1 MTMKKTIIAVLAMV
15 TLALTVTFTQ
25 TGCKTTPEGTKVV
38 DTNVIQQVAV
48 VFRNAARTSALM
60 VIADDPT
67 TKQWFELAQASIGQ
81 FVSGTVHD
89 PQAFKDAINK
99 LPKLNN
105 KWATFIV
112 GNVVDAY
119 EIYYINYSAPVTD
132 KTTAGWVAVT
142 FLKAI
147 QEGFIDATSGRVAAA
162 GQAQTLEQAK
172 VWLKA
177 KVAQKTLKK

>member
-1 MTMKKTIIAVLAMV
+1 MKKILVVSLIAIAVA
-15 TLALTVTFTQ
+15 TALLVN
-25 TGCKTTPEGTKVV
+25 TGCKTAPGGATVV
-38 DTNVIQQVAV
+38 DTNIIQQVAV
-48 VFRNAARTSALM
+48 VFRNAARTSAVM
-60 VIADDPT
+60 VMADDPEA
-67 TKQWFELAQASIGQ
+67 KQWFELAQLSIGQ
-81 FVSGTVHD
+81 FAAGAVHD

-99 LPKLNN
+99 LPKLND

-132 KTTAGWVAVT
+132 KTVAGWVAVT

-147 QEGFIDATSGRVAAA
+147 QEGFIDATAVGAS

-172 VWLKA
+172 ARLKA
-177 KVAQKTLKK
+177 KAVNRR

>member
-1 MTMKKTIIAVLAMV
+1 MKKILVASLIAIA
-15 TLALTVTFTQ
+15 ALTASLVN
-25 TGCKTTPEGTKVV
+25 TGCRTTPEGVTVV

-48 VFRNAARTSALM
+48 VFRNAARTSAIM

-67 TKQWFELAQASIGQ
+67 TKQWFELAQASVGQ
-81 FVSGTVHD
+81 FVVGTVHD

-112 GNVVDAY
+112 GNMVDAY
-119 EIYYINYSAPVTD
+119 EIYYVNYSAPVTD

-147 QEGFIDATSGRVAAA
+147 QEGFIDAAA
-162 GQAQTLEQAK
+162 GRTGASGQVQTLEQAK

-177 KVAQKTLKK
+177 KVASKTMKK